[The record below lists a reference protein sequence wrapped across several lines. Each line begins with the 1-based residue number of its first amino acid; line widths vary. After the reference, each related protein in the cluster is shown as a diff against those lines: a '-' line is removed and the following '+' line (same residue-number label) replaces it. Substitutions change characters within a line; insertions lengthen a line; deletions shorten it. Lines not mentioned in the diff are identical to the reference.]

1 MNKFTIAG
9 LIFVILIA
17 ALCMGWVVLAEN
29 SQPQFTGR
37 PVQEGLQIEP
47 RALTKNNSLYNISL
61 IINAFDT
68 ETINKLQLNENIT
81 GLITYVNGTIV
92 NTANPLKIKLNS
104 GDLIEVNFTLPGD
117 EYSSFK
123 EITVFSTNAMYYM
136 DLPLSFPAPPL
147 SFQPYLVTDLGWYL
161 HNSTDPVSNM
171 ADKFT
176 IYGEITNRGAT
187 DAQNCSLTIKFYNNE
202 ELLQTSNIPIGEI
215 NGFDGVAGLNSNV
228 PCRVADYVTRT
239 EVSLTGNNVS

>member
-117 EYSSFK
+117 EYSSFRK
-123 EITVFSTNAMYYM
+123 SQYFRLMLCTIWICHCRFRHRLYRFSRI
-136 DLPLSFPAPPL
+136 LS
-147 SFQPYLVTDLGWYL
+147 Q
-161 HNSTDPVSNM
+161 
-171 ADKFT
+171 
-176 IYGEITNRGAT
+176 I
-187 DAQNCSLTIKFYNNE
+187 
-202 ELLQTSNIPIGEI
+202 
-215 NGFDGVAGLNSNV
+215 
-228 PCRVADYVTRT
+228 
-239 EVSLTGNNVS
+239 